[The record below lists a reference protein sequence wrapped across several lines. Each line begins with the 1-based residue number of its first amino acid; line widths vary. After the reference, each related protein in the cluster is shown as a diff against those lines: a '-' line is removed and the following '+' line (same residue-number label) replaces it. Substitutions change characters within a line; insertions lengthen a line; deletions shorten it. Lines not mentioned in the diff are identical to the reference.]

1 MIEKKFFLSLDTF
14 SFISLKNLETRFL
27 FDNSFRLYSFKT
39 SDQKCSPDANIDI
52 DLFTTFVFQFDVFGL
67 LLFDSITIRWF
78 LSFVTAEP
86 SSLESFRK
94 VCLMQVQQF

>member
-39 SDQKCSPDANIDI
+39 SDQKCSPDANLVI
-52 DLFTTFVFQFDVFGL
+52 DLFTAYVFCVLFNVFRL
-67 LLFDSITIRWF
+67 LLFDSITI
-78 LSFVTAEP
+78 P
-86 SSLESFRK
+86 
-94 VCLMQVQQF
+94 